1 MTLWDGKLRYVLIDG
16 YTTYDAKA
24 APRMGQRMIDENLD
38 FVNGARVSEA
48 GEAYRRGHRFGNYVL
63 TALVRNIF
71 GKQFTD
77 MLWGYKVLSRCYITS
92 FPAMSSGFEIETEL
106 TVHALELCMPRA
118 EEPTAY
124 SERPS
129 GSFSKLNTYRDG
141 ARILAPSPIRAQP
154 TAAAI
159 FRDRWPGG

>member
-1 MTLWDGKLRYVLIDG
+1 MPVSHNRGDDALGWEAAVRVIDG

-48 GEAYRRGHRFGNYVL
+48 GEAYRKGTQVGNYVL

-77 MLWGYKVLSRCYITS
+77 MLWGYTVLSPPLHHILSCY
-92 FPAMSSGFEIETEL
+92 
-106 TVHALELCMPRA
+106 V
-118 EEPTAY
+118 
-124 SERPS
+124 ER
-129 GSFSKLNTYRDG
+129 
-141 ARILAPSPIRAQP
+141 
-154 TAAAI
+154 
-159 FRDRWPGG
+159 FRD